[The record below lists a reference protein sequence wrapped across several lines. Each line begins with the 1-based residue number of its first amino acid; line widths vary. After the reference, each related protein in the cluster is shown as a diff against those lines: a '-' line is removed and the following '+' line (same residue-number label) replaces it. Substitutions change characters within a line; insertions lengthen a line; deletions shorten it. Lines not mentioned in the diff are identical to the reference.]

1 MGRKR
6 KHDRVT
12 FKRYFRLMLPFVRP
26 YWKLIALMFLVT
38 VVHSCS
44 SFGRIGLVKPV
55 LDKVFVVE
63 VKTDETEQPD
73 AATPKEPREPK
84 ALEYLPDS
92 WGEVEWVRVVAA
104 LWDKDAELPG
114 VDWKDYFYMIC
125 VIAMFV
131 AVVMAL
137 SLYGKVIVQRMIVN
151 SVTVDLRR
159 HSYRRLVSQDVG
171 FFDRS
176 RSGDLIARVTV
187 DLDLARQ
194 SLDHLI
200 LTLLDKPIAIATGFV
215 FCLAASWKL
224 SMIFFVGIPIVLVPV
239 AVLGKRIRKGAT
251 RRQEHMGNISDA
263 LVQTFAGIRII
274 KAFRLESAEADRFA
288 VLNRLFF
295 RKDMSVARARAMSR
309 ATTEFMYT
317 FGIALIL
324 LITGTWFLSTGSLEA
339 VGGVGSI
346 GMFFMGIGLMYAP
359 AKQLLK
365 AYNHFQES
373 AAGAD
378 RLFGVVE
385 RVPAVQNR
393 PGAADLGGVE
403 EGIRFENVRFHYNA
417 DEPVLR
423 GIDLEIPAGKTVAVV
438 GPSGAGKSTLLDL
451 IPRFYDVVDGAVKI
465 DGRDVRD
472 CTLESLCRNISVV
485 QQDPFVF
492 NSTIRENILNGRPDA
507 SEADLLAAAEAAQV
521 MEFAEQLGGLD
532 APVGERGGMLSG
544 GQRQRLTIARAMLA
558 DAPILLL
565 DEATSSLDSR
575 VERAVQQAL
584 DRLMQGRTTLTVA
597 HRLSTIRRA
606 DLIVVMREGEIVE
619 KGTHDELLARGAL
632 YAQLHELHEQADE
645 G

>member
-6 KHDRVT
+6 KRERVT
-12 FKRYFRLMLPFVRP
+12 FKRYFQLMLPFVRP
-26 YWKLIALMFLVT
+26 YWKLIVLMFLVT
-38 VVHSCS
+38 VVNSCA
-44 SFGRIGLVKPV
+44 SFGRVGLAKPV
-55 LDKVFVVE
+55 FDKLLVVD
-63 VKTDETEQPD
+63 VKSDD
-73 AATPKEPREPK
+73 ATQAASAVPKAPREPK
-84 ALEYLPDS
+84 ALEYLPES
-92 WGEVEWVRVVAA
+92 WREVEWIRVFAA
-104 LWDKDAELPG
+104 LADKDAELPG
-114 VDWKDYFYMIC
+114 VEVKDYFYMIC
-125 VIAMFV
+125 VLAMFV
-131 AVVMAL
+131 AIVMAVT
-137 SLYGKVIVQRMIVN
+137 LYAKVIVQRMIVN

-159 HSYRRLVSQDVG
+159 HSYRRLVAQDVG

-200 LTLLDKPIAIATGFV
+200 LTLLDKPIAIVTGFV
-215 FCLAASWKL
+215 FCLVASWQL

-274 KAFRLESAEADRFA
+274 KAFRLERAEADRFA

-317 FGIALIL
+317 FGIALIM
-324 LITGTWFLSTGSLEA
+324 LIAGSWFIATGSLEA
-339 VGGVGSI
+339 LGGSGAI
-346 GMFFMGIGLMYAP
+346 ITFFLGLGLMYAP

-385 RVPAVQNR
+385 RAPVVQNR

-403 EGIRFENVRFHYNA
+403 RGIRFENVRFHYNV

-451 IPRFYDVVDGAVKI
+451 IPRFYDVIDGAVKI

-507 SEADLLAAAEAAQV
+507 SEADVIAAAEAAQV

-532 APVGERGGMLSG
+532 APVGERGGLLSG

-606 DLIVVMREGEIVE
+606 DLIVVMRDGEIVE
-619 KGTHDELLARGAL
+619 KGTHDELLARGSL
-632 YAQLHELHEQADE
+632 YAQLHELHEQRDAR
-645 G
+645 